1 MPRQMASK
9 RLPWAAR
16 ARRSGRPQNSQ
27 GIVKVSRH
35 PDPLPPF
42 TAVTG
47 FTGSGRSTSR
57 EQAMQGGTLTLLDY
71 SRRSQRR
78 RRNRRRVALVL
89 ALAPLALVA
98 GMAVAYWLRI
108 GV

>member
-1 MPRQMASK
+1 
-9 RLPWAAR
+9 
-16 ARRSGRPQNSQ
+16 
-27 GIVKVSRH
+27 
-35 PDPLPPF
+35 
-42 TAVTG
+42 
-47 FTGSGRSTSR
+47 
-57 EQAMQGGTLTLLDY
+57 MQGGTLTLLDY